1 MQALVDLVG
10 GIVGSIQKLIIL
22 MLVFGAVIWAI
33 TIFGFSS
40 AAPVVADKMAERAER
55 VGEKA
60 IKAAVEER
68 RARELAR
75 DGWGYSESST
85 DSYGSGSPREGA
97 ERDASGD
104 VVGGWGSE

>member
-1 MQALVDLVG
+1 MQAFVDLVG

-22 MLVFGAVIWAI
+22 LMVFGAVIWAI
-33 TIFGFSS
+33 AIYGVSS
-40 AAPVVADKMAERAER
+40 AAPAVADKMAERAER

-75 DGWGYSESST
+75 DGWGYSESSSS
-85 DSYGSGSPREGA
+85 SYDKQHRSDGA
-97 ERDASGD
+97 QRDANGNL
-104 VVGGWGSE
+104 VGGWGTD